1 MAENTG
7 LLSIGTDISHIS
19 EVSEEFNLPDYVAEI
34 RKVLSVV
41 GEALPEGKYI
51 EDKGEGSSLE
61 LNGSVTYSVAYT
73 DDEGKL
79 FSIPLNSSYQVKIP
93 IALGS
98 RVLSYTT
105 TVESV
110 SCRVMA
116 KRKLS
121 LKARLKTRILSF
133 VDAKLPDSTGLGS
146 SADEMFMERKL
157 TRVNAMRVLPC
168 SLDNIRI
175 SDKLDTE
182 QGKSIT
188 PLWCDAKVMINETR
202 VQADMVTVRAE
213 ACIKCLINKEGEISV
228 IEKRLPLNEVIE
240 VEGAAAEDMVR
251 IESRCVSLSIS
262 NEESDKSNQL
272 FFDLTCELL
281 GEVIKAAEAE
291 LVEDAY
297 STKNEMELS
306 YKDATVYRGVRAA
319 SSSISLSQAI
329 KKDTEDL
336 DRVIEVFA
344 HPVYE
349 KTETKGTKAY
359 ICGKVN
365 ATILGQGQPDENG
378 YREYVAKAAEI
389 PFRQEIDM
397 GRVVEEPVSFVSLF
411 VGNTNGKA
419 EGDSI
424 YISMELYTSYALYGK
439 ESKRVVEKCTIKR
452 DKEISRDNSSL
463 RVYFPKEG
471 DTLWE
476 IAKKYHTTKG
486 RIMSEN
492 GLEKEEAP
500 THAIIV

>member
-7 LLSIGTDISHIS
+7 LLSIGTDSSHIS
-19 EVSEEFNLPDYVAEI
+19 EVSEEFTLPDYVAEI
-34 RKVLSVV
+34 RKVLSVA
-41 GEALPEGKYI
+41 GEALLEGKYI
-51 EDKGEGSSLE
+51 EDKGDSSSVE

-79 FSIPLNSSYQVKIP
+79 FSIPLNSSFQIKLP

-98 RVLSYTT
+98 RVLSCTT
-105 TVESV
+105 TVESI

-121 LKARLKTRILSF
+121 LKARLKTRLLSF
-133 VDAKLPDSTGLGS
+133 VDAKLPDASSLGS
-146 SADEMFMERKL
+146 SADEMFMERK
-157 TRVNAMRVLPC
+157 TARVNAMKVLPC
-168 SLDNIRI
+168 LLDNIRV

-188 PLWCDAKVMINETR
+188 PLWCDAKVMINEARAQT
-202 VQADMVTVRAE
+202 DMVTVRAE
-213 ACIKCLINKEGEISV
+213 ACVKCLVNKEGEISV
-228 IEKRLPLNEVIE
+228 IEKRLPLNEMIE
-240 VEGAAAEDMVR
+240 VEGASAEDMVR
-251 IESRCVSLSIS
+251 IESRCISLSIS
-262 NEESDKSNQL
+262 NEESDKTNQL
-272 FFDLTCELL
+272 FFDLSCELL
-281 GEVIKAAEAE
+281 GEVIKTMEAE
-291 LVEDAY
+291 VVEDAY

-306 YKDATVYRGVRAA
+306 CKDTTIYRGVKAA
-319 SSSISLSQAI
+319 SSSISLSQTI
-329 KKDTEDL
+329 KKDTEDI
-336 DRVIEVFA
+336 DRVIEIFA

-349 KTETKGTKAY
+349 KTEAKGTKAY
-359 ICGKVN
+359 ICGKIN

-378 YREYVAKAAEI
+378 YREYIAKTTEV

-439 ESKRVVEKCTIKR
+439 ENKRMVEKCTIKR

-476 IAKKYHTTKG
+476 IAKRYHTTKG
-486 RIMSEN
+486 KIMSEN
-492 GLEKEEAP
+492 GLDEEKAP
-500 THAIIV
+500 TQAIIV